1 MAQTKTAGAFD
12 VRYIVAALMGTY
24 GVILTILGLVNTS
37 DAELEAAD
45 GFNVNLWAGLG
56 LLVFAAAFAAWAKL
70 RPLVVREVTDEE
82 REAAGRPAD
91 DR

>member
-12 VRYIVAALMGTY
+12 VRYVVAALMGAY

-37 DAELEAAD
+37 DAELDKAD

-56 LLVFAAAFAAWAKL
+56 LLAFAVAFGLWARL
-70 RPLVVREVTDEE
+70 RPLVVRELTDEE

>member
-12 VRYIVAALMGTY
+12 VRFIVAALLGAY
-24 GVILTILGLVNTS
+24 GVILVVLGLVDTS
-37 DAELEAAD
+37 QSELDRAG
-45 GFNVNLWAGLG
+45 GFNVNLWSGVG
-56 LLVFAAAFAAWAKL
+56 MLVVAACFAAWARL
-70 RPLVVREVTDEE
+70 RPLVVREVSDEE